1 MIGKVISCV
10 GGIYTVLSEGT
21 LYQIYAK
28 GAFRHSGMTP
38 VAGDEVRF
46 DVDGGDKGMIVEI
59 LPRKN
64 VLIRPEVANIDVMF
78 IVFALA
84 SPDPT
89 LLAIDKMTA
98 IAEHSGIEAVIVFNK
113 RDVADPSF
121 TEEMKDTYERAGY
134 RVVVL
139 SAAENTDE
147 VKDSLYPLA
156 KGRVAVFTGPSG
168 VGKSTIINAL
178 YPDLKLETGVISEK
192 NRRGKNTTRTTTL
205 YEAGEKD
212 TFLVDTPG
220 FTLLDF
226 DRFRFMKKEELV
238 HAFPE
243 YSKLVGECRYTK
255 CTHTKEEGCA
265 ILEKTAGGILPKSR
279 HESYLALWE
288 VLKNHKDWEKKSP

>member
-10 GGIYTVLSEGT
+10 GGIYTVLCDGER
-21 LYQIYAK
+21 YHIYAK

-46 DVDGGDKGMIVEI
+46 ETDNSDKGMIVEI

-64 VLIRPEVANIDVMF
+64 VLVRPEVANIDVMF

-84 SPDPT
+84 SPDPS
-89 LLAIDKMTA
+89 LLAIDKMTVV
-98 IAEHSGIEAVIVFNK
+98 AEHSGIEAVIVFNK
-113 RDVADPSF
+113 RDVADPAF
-121 TEEMKDTYERAGY
+121 TEKMRDIYERAGY
-134 RVVVL
+134 RVIVL

-147 VKDSLYPLA
+147 VKNALYPLA

-178 YPDLKLETGVISEK
+178 YPDLKLETGGISEK

-205 YEAGEKD
+205 YEAGEGG

-238 HAFPE
+238 YAFPE
-243 YSKLVGECRYTK
+243 YSKLVGDCRYTK

-265 ILEKTAGGILPKSR
+265 ILEKTADGTLPESR

-288 VLKNHKDWEKKSP
+288 VLKNHKDWEK